1 MKARTNS
8 GETEIIHGE
17 VNVKKI
23 TLALAVAI
31 ALSGCQATQRQNATT
46 GETETNSATKG
57 ALIGA
62 ITGAAV
68 GLATGDDAD
77 ERRKHALIGAAGG
90 AAVGGGVGYY
100 FDQQEA
106 ALRKQLLDSG
116 VQVERVGEN
125 QLLLRLEN
133 GIGFQS
139 SSYALDPSIH
149 NTLSGVARIL
159 VEYPD
164 TSLVIDGHTD
174 STGSDTTNQVLSERR
189 AESVRSYLVSQGV
202 AAGRAIAR
210 GNGER
215 YPLCS
220 NDTTEG
226 RACNRRVEIQILPL
240 K

>member
-1 MKARTNS
+1 M
-8 GETEIIHGE
+8 TEVQHGD
-17 VNVKKI
+17 NTLKKI
-23 TLALAVAI
+23 TLALALTI
-31 ALSGCQATQRQNATT
+31 ALTGCQATQRQNATT
-46 GETETNSATKG
+46 GESETNSATQG

-62 ITGAAV
+62 IAGAVA
-68 GLATGDDAD
+68 GAATGDDSKD
-77 ERRKHALIGAAGG
+77 RRKRALIGAAGG
-90 AAVGGGVGYY
+90 AAVGGGIGYY

-106 ALRKQLLDSG
+106 ALRQELLNSG

-133 GIGFQS
+133 GIGFES
-139 SSYALDPSIH
+139 GSYALEPSIH
-149 NTLSGVARIL
+149 KTLRGVARLL

-174 STGSDTTNQVLSERR
+174 STGSESTNQILSERR
-189 AESVRSYLVSQGV
+189 AESVRAFLISQDV

-215 YPLCS
+215 YPICDNGTS
-220 NDTTEG
+220 QG

>member
-1 MKARTNS
+1 M
-8 GETEIIHGE
+8 
-17 VNVKKI
+17 VKKI
-23 TLALAVAI
+23 TAALAIAI

-46 GETETNSATKG
+46 GETETNSATQG

-62 ITGAAV
+62 IAGAAV
-68 GLATGDDAD
+68 GLATGDDAT
-77 ERRKHALIGAAGG
+77 ERRQHALIGAAGG
-90 AAVGGGVGYY
+90 AAVGGGIGYY

-106 ALRKQLLDSG
+106 ALRKELMDSG

-133 GIGFQS
+133 GIGFQT
-139 SSYALDPSIH
+139 SSYQLDSSIH
-149 NTLSGVARIL
+149 KTLRGVARIL

-174 STGSDTTNQVLSERR
+174 STGSDTTNQILSERR

-202 AAGRAIAR
+202 AAGRAVAR

-215 YPLCS
+215 YPLCTNS
-220 NDTTEG
+220 TSEG

>member
-1 MKARTNS
+1 MK
-8 GETEIIHGE
+8 
-17 VNVKKI
+17 KM

-46 GETETNSATKG
+46 GESETNSATKG
-57 ALIGA
+57 ALLGA
-62 ITGAAV
+62 LAGAAV
-68 GLATGDDAD
+68 GLATGDDAT
-77 ERRKHALIGAAGG
+77 ERRQHALIGAAGG

-106 ALRKQLLDSG
+106 ALRKELLNSG

-125 QLLLRLEN
+125 QLMLRMEN
-133 GIGFQS
+133 GIGFQT
-139 SSYALDPSIH
+139 SSYNLDPSIH
-149 NTLSGVARIL
+149 NTLRGVAKIL

-164 TSLVIDGHTD
+164 TSLVIEGHTD

-189 AESVRSYLVSQGV
+189 AESVRSYLISQGV
-202 AAGRAIAR
+202 ASGRAIAR

-215 YPLCS
+215 FPLCTNS
-220 NDTTEG
+220 TSEG
-226 RACNRRVEIQILPL
+226 RACNRRVEIKILPL

>member
-1 MKARTNS
+1 M
-8 GETEIIHGE
+8 
-17 VNVKKI
+17 KKI
-23 TLALAVAI
+23 TLALVVAV

-57 ALIGA
+57 ALLGA
-62 ITGAAV
+62 LAGAAV
-68 GLATGDDAD
+68 GLASGDDAK
-77 ERRKHALIGAAGG
+77 ERRQRALIGAAGG

-106 ALRKQLLDSG
+106 ALRKELLNSG

-133 GIGFQS
+133 GIGFATN
-139 SSYALDPSIH
+139 SYQLDSSIH
-149 NTLSGVARIL
+149 NTLRGVARIL
-159 VEYPD
+159 VEYPE

-174 STGSDTTNQVLSERR
+174 STGSDTTNQILSERR
-189 AESVRSYLVSQGV
+189 AESVRSFLISQNV

-220 NDTTEG
+220 NETSTG

>member
-1 MKARTNS
+1 MK
-8 GETEIIHGE
+8 
-17 VNVKKI
+17 KM

-46 GETETNSATKG
+46 GESETNSATKG
-57 ALIGA
+57 ALLGA
-62 ITGAAV
+62 LAGAAV
-68 GLATGDDAD
+68 GLATGDDAT
-77 ERRKHALIGAAGG
+77 ERRQHALIGAAGG

-106 ALRKQLLDSG
+106 ALRKELLDSG

-125 QLLLRLEN
+125 QLMLRMEN
-133 GIGFQS
+133 GIGFQT
-139 SSYALDPSIH
+139 SSYNLDPSIH
-149 NTLSGVARIL
+149 NTLRGVAKIL

-164 TSLVIDGHTD
+164 TSLVIEGHTD

-189 AESVRSYLVSQGV
+189 AESVRSYLISQGV
-202 AAGRAIAR
+202 ASGRAIAR

-215 YPLCS
+215 FPLCTNS
-220 NDTTEG
+220 TSEG
-226 RACNRRVEIQILPL
+226 RACNRRVEIKILPL

>member
-1 MKARTNS
+1 M
-8 GETEIIHGE
+8 
-17 VNVKKI
+17 KKI
-23 TLALAVAI
+23 TLALAIAI

-46 GETETNSATKG
+46 GETETNSATQG
-57 ALIGA
+57 ALMGA
-62 ITGAAV
+62 IAGVAI
-68 GLATGDDAD
+68 GLATGDDAK
-77 ERRKHALIGAAGG
+77 ERRKNALIGAAGG

-116 VQVERVGEN
+116 VQVERVGKN

-133 GIGFQS
+133 GIGFNS
-139 SSYALDPSIH
+139 SSYQLDPSIH
-149 NTLSGVARIL
+149 NTLRGVARIL

-164 TSLVIDGHTD
+164 TSLVIDGYTD
-174 STGSDTTNQVLSERR
+174 STGGESSNQILSERR
-189 AESVRSYLVSQGV
+189 AEAVRNYLVQQGV
-202 AAGRAIAR
+202 APGRAIAR

-220 NDTTEG
+220 NQSQQG

>member
-1 MKARTNS
+1 M
-8 GETEIIHGE
+8 G
-17 VNVKKI
+17 
-23 TLALAVAI
+23 ALAGV
-31 ALSGCQATQRQNATT
+31 
-46 GETETNSATKG
+46 
-57 ALIGA
+57 
-62 ITGAAV
+62 AV
-68 GLATGDDAD
+68 GLATGDDAK

-90 AAVGGGVGYY
+90 AAIGGGVGYY

-106 ALRKQLLDSG
+106 ALRDRLLNSG

-139 SSYALDPSIH
+139 GSYTLDSSIH
-149 NTLSGVARIL
+149 RTLAGVATIL

-189 AESVRSYLVSQGV
+189 AESVRSFLVNQGV

-215 YPLCS
+215 YPLCTNS
-220 NDTTEG
+220 TTEG